1 VKHTRTKNK
10 ISGHFIRSAAYAVSL
25 AFAFIALSSAFDS
38 PNRWQKSGWVIR
50 AREITRRLPNGVSKV
65 RFPFAFVF
73 TVTNTNDIGLGSLR
87 QAILDSN
94 ANPGPPG
101 TTNLIEFNI
110 PGSGVHT
117 IMPATQLPDIVEPVM
132 IDGYTQPGS
141 MPNTNPPGQGDNAVI
156 LIELSGA
163 IASPPSSGL
172 TIDADECGVR
182 GLVINQ
188 FQGDAIDIG
197 LNALDGII
205 EGNFIGTNAT
215 GTAALPNGGSGVVL
229 VLGHNNTI
237 GGTTPA
243 ARNLISGN
251 IGDGVVLGNPN
262 NFVQGNF
269 IGTDVTGSMA
279 LGNGQRGVTS
289 AGLNL
294 IGGDTAAAGNV
305 ISGNN
310 RGIELGSGDLVQGN
324 FIGTDLTGTIPVP
337 NVNIGV
343 NDASGGRTIGGLTS
357 TPGTPPGN
365 LISGNGIAGL
375 VIAFPASGDT
385 VQGNII
391 GADITGTQPLGND
404 MGISIVHTGGCTIGG
419 TDVGAGNIVAF
430 NGTLCEAE
438 HAGVLVTGSDAT
450 RNRILGNS
458 IFTNGGLGIDLFVVF
473 DGPCGITDN
482 DDCDSDIG
490 PNQLQNYPVLTSAT
504 SGGGITTIQGSLN
517 SAPNT
522 TFRIEFFDND
532 QCHPSGH
539 GSGET
544 FIGSTDVITD
554 GNCNAP
560 INVTFQVSVEGGHV
574 ITATATD
581 PGGNTSEF
589 SACVPLNSGGP
600 TPTGT
605 PSPTPTGTPSPTPT
619 GTPSPTATGT
629 PVCNE
634 SITSGDAIW
643 YLGIIGSYQITVSG
657 GNPSS
662 YNATGLPPGLTLNTN
677 TGVISGMPTTAD
689 TYYPILRATFSTCTV
704 VKTVNFTVTRPTPAP
719 RPTPPPHITP
729 VPPPPSPRPTPVPR
743 PTPPPHLTPVP
754 SPTSPRPTPVP
765 RP

>member
-1 VKHTRTKNK
+1 VKQTRAQNK
-10 ISGHFIRSAAYAVSL
+10 ISGSLIRSAAYAVSL
-25 AFAFIALSSAFDS
+25 LFAFIALISAFNS

-50 AREITRRLPNGVSKV
+50 ARETTRGLPNGVHKV
-65 RFPFAFVF
+65 TSPFAFVF
-73 TVTNTNDIGLGSLR
+73 TVTNTDDTGLGSLR

-110 PGSGVHT
+110 SGSGVHT

-156 LIELSGA
+156 LIELSGIMTPA
-163 IASPPSSGL
+163 GSSGL
-172 TIDADECGVR
+172 TIDADESGVR

-188 FQGDAIDIG
+188 FSGDAIDIP
-197 LNALDGII
+197 LAIDGVI
-205 EGNFIGTNAT
+205 EGNFIGTNAN
-215 GTAALPNGGSGVVL
+215 GTAALPNGGGVV
-229 VLGHNNTI
+229 VGSGQNNTI

-251 IGDGVVLGNPN
+251 IGDGITLGFPN
-262 NFVQGNF
+262 TSNFVQNNF
-269 IGTDVTGSMA
+269 IGVDVTGSMA

-289 AGLNL
+289 GGNNM

-310 RGIELGSGDLVQGN
+310 RGIELGSGDVVEGN
-324 FIGTDLTGTIPVP
+324 FIGTDLTGTIAVP

-343 NDASGGRTIGGLTS
+343 NHAIGGSTIGGLTS

-375 VIAFPASGDT
+375 VIVLPASGDT
-385 VQGNII
+385 VEGNII
-391 GADITGTQPLGND
+391 GADVTGTHPLGND
-404 MGISIVHTGGCTIGG
+404 LGISIVHATACTIGG
-419 TDVGAGNIVAF
+419 TDAGAANIVAF
-430 NGTLCEAE
+430 NGTSCEAE
-438 HAGVLVTGSDAT
+438 HAGVVVTGSDAT
-450 RNRILGNS
+450 SNRVLGNS
-458 IFTNGGLGIDLFVVF
+458 IFTNGGLGIDLFIVF

-482 DDCDSDIG
+482 DTCDTDVG
-490 PNQLQNYPVLTSAT
+490 PNNLQNYPLLTSAT
-504 SGGGITTIQGSLN
+504 SSLGRTTIQGSLN

-522 TFRIEFFDND
+522 PFRIEFFDNH
-532 QCHPSGH
+532 QCHPSGN

-544 FIGSTDVITD
+544 FIGSTDLTTD
-554 GNCNAP
+554 GTCNAP
-560 INVTFQVSVEGGHV
+560 ISVTLPVNVDAGHV

-589 SACVPLNSGGP
+589 SACVLVNSGGP

-605 PSPTPTGTPSPTPT
+605 PSPTPTGTPSSTP
-619 GTPSPTATGT
+619 TGT
-629 PVCNE
+629 PVCNQ

-643 YLGIIGSYQITVSG
+643 YLNIPGSYQITVSG

-662 YNATGLPPGLTLNTN
+662 YNATALPPGLTVNTN
-677 TGVISGMPTTAD
+677 TGLISGRPTTVD
-689 TYYPILRATFSTCTV
+689 TYFPILSATFGTCTV
-704 VKTVNFTVTRPTPAP
+704 AKTVNFTVNPRFTPAP
-719 RPTPPPHITP
+719 RPTLPPHITP
-729 VPPPPSPRPTPVPR
+729 VPPPPSPRPTPHPR
-743 PTPPPHLTPVP
+743 P
-754 SPTSPRPTPVP
+754 
-765 RP
+765 